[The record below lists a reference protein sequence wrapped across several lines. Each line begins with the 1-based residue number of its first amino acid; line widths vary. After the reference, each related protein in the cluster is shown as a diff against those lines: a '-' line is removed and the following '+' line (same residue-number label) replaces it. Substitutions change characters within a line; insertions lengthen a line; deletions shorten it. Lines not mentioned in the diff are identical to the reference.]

1 LSIDRQSN
9 ELKLLPAPRIAG
21 LLPARAA
28 FAPPNAYY
36 CLTPQRQAQ
45 YDQYMACGFGFRWEL
60 QEIEAAY
67 AATKPHVV
75 ALFKRFCCTRYFDD
89 DGHEIVRG

>member
-1 LSIDRQSN
+1 
-9 ELKLLPAPRIAG
+9 
-21 LLPARAA
+21 
-28 FAPPNAYY
+28 
-36 CLTPQRQAQ
+36 
-45 YDQYMACGFGFRWEL
+45 MACGFGFRWEL

-75 ALFKRFCCTRYFDD
+75 ALFKRFFCTRYFDD